1 MSKLHSARPKDALD
15 TRRPE
20 VLNAVDWDRLADA
33 VADTEGSTLIERR
46 HRDFLADYASYRKE
60 CGPCAG

>member
-1 MSKLHSARPKDALD
+1 MLD
-15 TRRPE
+15 IRRPE
-20 VLNAVDWDRLADA
+20 VLKALDWDRLADA
-33 VADTEGSTLIERR
+33 VADTEGSVLIERR